1 MSLCATAP
9 LLQLSNRRAKEPHE
23 KNKHKNEHFVNI
35 RHTFCD
41 FSKLS
46 ARLRPPWARCV
57 FVLPARGTECKPGA
71 TGIGPS
77 HPSRFIETMGEPI
90 VLILSADATV
100 QPESIVERIRKHTN
114 GQDRITLGDAPE
126 SIGFPYQI
134 HTKYYDTQVV
144 LCAHGS
150 ADLSTVPSAILNRTE
165 GMLIYF
171 DAKDRTFLDRLPAYG
186 AFHLSRLLPATGI
199 RLYATAEKSAL
210 ATLRKKTGYTFANC
224 KKALELHNNDLAKAE
239 QWLKEQATAMGWSKA
254 TKLEG
259 RNTAQGLIGVLVQR
273 NVGAMVEV
281 NCETDFVARNASF
294 QRFVQVASAACVRHL
309 EKVESDAN
317 LTKVGLNSEA
327 LKQIVLDDG
336 KSLGDHLALMIGTVG
351 ENASL
356 NRAICY
362 KVPDSI
368 QLTGY
373 VHPAPSEE
381 IPHDVPLLGKYGSLV
396 AFKSEHSTV
405 QEGADG
411 AELSPAQVARK
422 VCQHI
427 VGMKPERIGV
437 PGKDEPSADKDDE
450 TCLIHQEYLVDPA
463 YTVGEVLEAN
473 RLQIV
478 DFQRFACGEKS
489 QSEEQNVRAA
499 TN

>member
-1 MSLCATAP
+1 MLF
-9 LLQLSNRRAKEPHE
+9 
-23 KNKHKNEHFVNI
+23 KHFP
-35 RHTFCD
+35 RL
-41 FSKLS
+41 FS
-46 ARLRPPWARCV
+46 
-57 FVLPARGTECKPGA
+57 T
-71 TGIGPS
+71 
-77 HPSRFIETMGEPI
+77 
-90 VLILSADATV
+90 
-100 QPESIVERIRKHTN
+100 
-114 GQDRITLGDAPE
+114 
-126 SIGFPYQI
+126 
-134 HTKYYDTQVV
+134 
-144 LCAHGS
+144 
-150 ADLSTVPSAILNRTE
+150 
-165 GMLIYF
+165 
-171 DAKDRTFLDRLPAYG
+171 
-186 AFHLSRLLPATGI
+186 TGI

-239 QWLKEQATAMGWSKA
+239 LWLKEQAQAMGWSKA

-294 QRFVQVASAACVRHL
+294 QRFVQVASAACVQHL
-309 EKVESDAN
+309 EKVEADAN

-327 LKQIVLDDG
+327 LKQIVLEDG

-362 KVPDSI
+362 KAPDSI

-396 AFKSEHSTV
+396 AFKSDHSTAEV
-405 QEGADG
+405 GDDG
-411 AELSPAQVARK
+411 ELSPAQVARK

-427 VGMKPERIGV
+427 VGMKPERIGE
-437 PGKDEPSADKDDE
+437 PGKDEPAAEKDDE
-450 TCLIHQEYLVDPA
+450 TCLIHQEYLVDPS

-478 DFQRFACGEKS
+478 DFQRFECGEKS
-489 QSEEQNVRAA
+489 KSEEQNVRAVS
-499 TN
+499 N

>member
-1 MSLCATAP
+1 
-9 LLQLSNRRAKEPHE
+9 
-23 KNKHKNEHFVNI
+23 
-35 RHTFCD
+35 
-41 FSKLS
+41 
-46 ARLRPPWARCV
+46 
-57 FVLPARGTECKPGA
+57 
-71 TGIGPS
+71 
-77 HPSRFIETMGEPI
+77 
-90 VLILSADATV
+90 
-100 QPESIVERIRKHTN
+100 
-114 GQDRITLGDAPE
+114 
-126 SIGFPYQI
+126 
-134 HTKYYDTQVV
+134 
-144 LCAHGS
+144 
-150 ADLSTVPSAILNRTE
+150 
-165 GMLIYF
+165 MLF
-171 DAKDRTFLDRLPAYG
+171 K
-186 AFHLSRLLPATGI
+186 HLSRLLPATGI

-437 PGKDEPSADKDDE
+437 PGKDEPAADKDDE

>member
-1 MSLCATAP
+1 MLF
-9 LLQLSNRRAKEPHE
+9 
-23 KNKHKNEHFVNI
+23 KH
-35 RHTFCD
+35 
-41 FSKLS
+41 
-46 ARLRPPWARCV
+46 
-57 FVLPARGTECKPGA
+57 LP
-71 TGIGPS
+71 
-77 HPSRFIETMGEPI
+77 RFI
-90 VLILSADATV
+90 
-100 QPESIVERIRKHTN
+100 
-114 GQDRITLGDAPE
+114 
-126 SIGFPYQI
+126 
-134 HTKYYDTQVV
+134 
-144 LCAHGS
+144 
-150 ADLSTVPSAILNRTE
+150 
-165 GMLIYF
+165 
-171 DAKDRTFLDRLPAYG
+171 
-186 AFHLSRLLPATGI
+186 PATGI

-239 QWLKEQATAMGWSKA
+239 LWLKEQAQAMGWSKA

-294 QRFVQVASAACVRHL
+294 QRFVQVASAACVQHL
-309 EKVESDAN
+309 EHVEADAN

-327 LKQIVLDDG
+327 LKQIVLEDG

-356 NRAICY
+356 NRAICF
-362 KVPDSI
+362 KAPESI

-373 VHPAPSEE
+373 VHPAPNEE
-381 IPHDVPLLGKYGSLV
+381 IPHDVPLIGKYGSLV
-396 AFKSEHSTV
+396 AFKSAHSTV
-405 QEGADG
+405 QEGEG
-411 AELSPAQVARK
+411 GLSPAQIARK

-427 VGMKPERIGV
+427 VGMKPERIGE
-437 PGKDEPSADKDDE
+437 PGKDEPAADKDDE
-450 TCLIHQEYLVDPA
+450 TCLIHQEYLVDPT

-478 DFQRFACGEKS
+478 DFQRFECGEKS
-489 QSEEQNVRAA
+489 KPEEQNVRAA